1 MAALRSPD
9 LIRAA
14 KPPAIGVFGDIA
26 VAVGPDFLPFLDAV
40 LIILNQAAATEV
52 TDVSALSQG
61 PRISTLPTTS
71 ALYTSTDIRKMTR
84 KSSSTSVSCASPCSK
99 RGRASCRASQT
110 ARSSRSIV
118 RGAEVKLGRA

>member
-52 TDVSALSQG
+52 TDVSVLSQVHVFPPC
-61 PRISTLPTTS
+61 PRLVPSIRPPIS
-71 ALYTSTDIRKMTR
+71 
-84 KSSSTSVSCASPCSK
+84 
-99 RGRASCRASQT
+99 GR
-110 ARSSRSIV
+110 
-118 RGAEVKLGRA
+118 